1 MVSPDRYNMASDMSH
16 PVVGT
21 DGLCFLGMS
30 IADRLEAAIDNALLD
45 AAACDH
51 REGCRN
57 RLMNPGDYVALQMS
71 TGWDIGRWVWEKTKI
86 GIAKLFDRTVKQRYA
101 DAGWSDIFVR
111 YDYPQSQAMTFLLG
125 IDKPAKRLF
134 VSGLE
139 LETTHVDGEP
149 GLRVGSLNI
158 HGQEV
163 VRMLSWLARAKVS
176 HGEIDGI
183 DEVELRREILS
194 LVCALDADNIMS
206 SKPGWLRATLDDLRV
221 SAKLKMFDIDMT
233 KQDDLL
239 SDGLNN

>member
-1 MVSPDRYNMASDMSH
+1 M
-16 PVVGT
+16 
-21 DGLCFLGMS
+21 
-30 IADRLEAAIDNALLD
+30 
-45 AAACDH
+45 
-51 REGCRN
+51 EGER
-57 RLMNPGDYVALQMS
+57 
-71 TGWDIGRWVWEKTKI
+71 
-86 GIAKLFDRTVKQRYA
+86 
-101 DAGWSDIFVR
+101 
-111 YDYPQSQAMTFLLG
+111 
-125 IDKPAKRLF
+125 
-134 VSGLE
+134 
-139 LETTHVDGEP
+139 